1 MGNLDN
7 LVETKEQTTTKI
19 NNPSKKSR
27 CGNCSK
33 RRGILTDCKY
43 CSNKYCFSCIQL
55 EIHNCSNIQNC
66 RDISKSNLNIK
77 LQSERTIAIKVAV
90 I

>member
-1 MGNLDN
+1 MSNLDISIDN
-7 LVETKEQTTTKI
+7 KEPISTKI
-19 NNPSKKSR
+19 DCTPKKSR
-27 CGNCSK
+27 CTNCLK

-55 EIHNCSNIQNC
+55 EIHNCKNIQNC
-66 RDISKSNLNIK
+66 RDISKSNLDIK
-77 LQSERTIAIKVAV
+77 LQSERTVAIKVAA